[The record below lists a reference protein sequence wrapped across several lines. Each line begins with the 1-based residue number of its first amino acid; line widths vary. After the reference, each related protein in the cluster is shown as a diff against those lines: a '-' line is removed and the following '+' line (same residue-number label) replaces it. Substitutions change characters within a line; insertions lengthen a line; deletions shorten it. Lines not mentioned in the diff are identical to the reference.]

1 MFLTVVLFALLLLA
15 LIVLCVYLF
24 TKSRRA
30 RLALRD
36 SNERKQATRW

>member
-1 MFLTVVLFALLLLA
+1 MFLTVLFFGFLLLA

-30 RLALRD
+30 RLDLRD
-36 SNERKQATRW
+36 AEERKQATKW